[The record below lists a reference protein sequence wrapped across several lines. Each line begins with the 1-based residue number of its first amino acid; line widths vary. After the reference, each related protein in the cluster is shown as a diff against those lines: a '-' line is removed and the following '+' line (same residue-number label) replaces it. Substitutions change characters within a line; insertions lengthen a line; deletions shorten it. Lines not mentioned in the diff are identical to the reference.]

1 MNIVCFVWFSTVQH
15 NLYTLTA
22 VALIQTNRCTHNVH
36 LKHYYYCGT
45 CVKCN
50 TLWQAPGTVQ
60 ILLAASEESAILHDC
75 FCCCTKGWGRWLL
88 LGVAVAVV
96 VAVVIAVAVAV
107 AKTFVSGR
115 YTQNIRLLLFS
126 SCFVSR
132 SLSLCPT
139 HSLTLSRS
147 LKVALICYVWF

>member
-60 ILLAASEESAILHDC
+60 ILLAASEESAILHEC

-132 SLSLCPT
+132 SLSMSDSLT
-139 HSLTLSRS
+139 HSLSLS
-147 LKVALICYVWF
+147 